1 MWIIKY
7 FIIIFLIIYS
17 SNVNSIDLLLYGK
30 IIDWCERTQNL
41 SWFDSGI
48 YFDSYI
54 TQESGTNL
62 ITRINHIIND
72 RLETDVF
79 IVLDTDGG
87 DLLMTY
93 KIISHMDLIRL
104 NYGIKFHCVSVKAYS
119 SGFFIFQLCDYRYW
133 IDGTSIMMIH
143 EPKFKIDGTFGYVKK
158 YIDSN
163 FILDYKNY
171 QSIINR
177 ICSKS
182 NINISEYKNNIY
194 NKNWIITSEDEVRLL
209 NFADFLIHI
218 NLSTHSYFLI

>member
-1 MWIIKY
+1 MLIIKY
-7 FIIIFLIIYS
+7 FIIIFLIIYT
-17 SNVNSIDLLLYGK
+17 SNVNSINLSLYGK
-30 IIDWCERTQNL
+30 IINWYEQTQNL
-41 SWFDSGI
+41 SCFDSVI

-72 RLETDVF
+72 RPEIDVF

-93 KIISHMDLIRL
+93 KIISHMDLTRL
-104 NYGIKFHCVSVKAYS
+104 NYGIKYHCVSIKAYS

-143 EPKFKIDGTFGYVKK
+143 EPKLKIEGTFRYVKK
-158 YIDSN
+158 YIDCN

-182 NINISEYKNNIY
+182 NINISEYQ
-194 NKNWIITSEDEVRLL
+194 NKIANKDWIISSEDEVRLL
-209 NFADFLIHI
+209 NFTDF
-218 NLSTHSYFLI
+218 YFTFI

>member
-1 MWIIKY
+1 MCIIKY
-7 FIIIFLIIYS
+7 FIIIFFIIYLT
-17 SNVNSIDLLLYGK
+17 NVNSINLSIYGK
-30 IIDWCERTQNL
+30 IIDWYERTYNL

-62 ITRINHIIND
+62 ITMINHTIND
-72 RLETDVF
+72 KQETNVF

-93 KIISHMDLIRL
+93 KIISHMDLMRL
-104 NYGIKFHCVSVKAYS
+104 NYGIKFYCVCVKAYS

-143 EPKFKIDGTFGYVKK
+143 EPQLNIEGTFGYVKK
-158 YIDSN
+158 YFENDY
-163 FILDYKNY
+163 ILDYKNY

-182 NINISEYKNNIY
+182 NTNISKYQ
-194 NKNWIITSEDEVRLL
+194 NKIASKDWIITTEDEVRLL
-209 NFADFLIHI
+209 NFTDF
-218 NLSTHSYFLI
+218 YFTFI